1 MNKKWNT
8 TDLMKYFLFLGLC
21 LITQS
26 IFAQDSTESVTIDS
40 TKFNIKLGGLEHIK
54 DSVPVVVLEMGAGSS
69 LKSWEPI
76 YNELIKFAPVFA
88 YERAGIGQSEW
99 NDIEP
104 TPFNVANQLKKILS
118 KLDLKPPYILAG
130 HSWGG
135 VIIRAY
141 AGHFKEDVKALVYI
155 DPMDYTMTT
164 EDEKSIYKSIGTDPE
179 DALKFID
186 ELTEFFTGG
195 QEMPPGITAEY
206 DAIDKF
212 NKTEVS
218 KRQLGE
224 EPNIPMAIFIG
235 TKAMPAPPVPPQ
247 FKQPFDYEEW
257 FKASI
262 KQRVASLSSW
272 TYDYSDEGYLFISPN
287 ATHFFHFGEPEM
299 VIKMIEK
306 FTK

>member
-1 MNKKWNT
+1 MNRIFNSHSQY
-8 TDLMKYFLFLGLC
+8 LSLFFVLFSLSG
-21 LITQS
+21 ISFGQEP
-26 IFAQDSTESVTIDS
+26 TESVNIDGF
-40 TKFNIKLGGLEHIK
+40 KYHVKLGGMEHLK
-54 DSVPVVVLEMGAGSS
+54 DSIPIVVLEMGAGST

-76 YNELIKFAPVFA
+76 YNELTKFAPVFA

-99 NDIEP
+99 NEIEP
-104 TPFNVANQLKKILS
+104 KPNNVAIQLKKILTT
-118 KLDLKPPYILAG
+118 LELNPPYILAG

-164 EDEKSIYKSIGTDPE
+164 EDEKSIYKSIGTVPE

-186 ELTEFFTGG
+186 ELTEFFTDG

-212 NKTEVS
+212 NKTKVS

-224 EPNIPMAIFIG
+224 EPNIPMAVFIG

-299 VIKMIEK
+299 VIQMIK
-306 FTK
+306 TFTK